1 MNLEEFRETLLRV
14 IRKNIEESGNGVILT
29 IRVENNSTE
38 NYLVIEGD
46 ELVFKTRDSSDVNRC
61 NSALIGYL
69 SRALKIPSSRIDII
83 HGCRGGVIKK
93 VLFKDIRAEELESKL
108 LRIAR
113 LI

>member
-1 MNLEEFRETLLRV
+1 MDVEEFRESLLRV

-29 IRVENNSTE
+29 IRVENDSTE
-38 NYLVIEGD
+38 NYIVIEGD
-46 ELVFKTRDSSDVNRC
+46 EVVFKTRDFNDANRC

-69 SRALKIPSSRIDII
+69 SRALKVPSSKIDII

-93 VLFKDIRAEELESKL
+93 VLIKDIRPEELENKI